1 MISHFVFII
10 ISYMLF
16 YYIVFI
22 YHVYRP
28 TYAVFY
34 YDYRILLYVYRFIFS
49 KNASSFSRLCHSLEG
64 PTVDE
69 QGSVG

>member
-28 TYAVFY
+28 TYAVFC
-34 YDYRILLYVYRFIFS
+34 YDYGILRYMCTDLFPVMLQVFPGY
-49 KNASSFSRLCHSLEG
+49 SLEG

-69 QGSVG
+69 QCSVG

>member
-22 YHVYRP
+22 YHVYRH
-28 TYAVFY
+28 TYAIFY
-34 YDYRILLYVYRFIFS
+34 YDYRILLYVYRFVFC
-49 KNASSFSRLCHSLEG
+49 NASNFSELCNSLEG

-69 QGSVG
+69 QCSVG